1 MIENIKGS
9 IVAATQIERFTKKD
23 GTVGESAMLH
33 IQEISNDAY
42 PRELAVKVTGELA
55 QYARCL
61 NMEVEVDY
69 VVRVFQFKKG
79 GNDCIGNDIYAR
91 SIRKAGTATEEGGVA

>member
-1 MIENIKGS
+1 
-9 IVAATQIERFTKKD
+9 
-23 GTVGESAMLH
+23 
-33 IQEISNDAY
+33 
-42 PRELAVKVTGELA
+42 
-55 QYARCL
+55 
-61 NMEVEVDY
+61 MEVEVDY